1 MTRQYKI
8 RLILSL
14 AGAGLATVILIV
26 AVATSY
32 WTHHQIPFQ
41 NLPQL
46 IAGLQSF
53 ARDHSA
59 HGQTLPPE
67 ISLQDLIRGG
77 YLSANDVRAFEGMD
91 VVFSTQADDTQPDS
105 IVARART
112 QDGQYICALADG
124 SVQQF
129 SESRYQEM
137 LRRSHAATDPAKPVQ
152 SLSAGTNQTSAPG
165 GPRR

>member
-8 RLILSL
+8 RVIIGI
-14 AGAGLATVILIV
+14 AVAGLATVILIV
-26 AVATSY
+26 ALATLY
-32 WTHHQIPFQ
+32 WTHHQTPFQ

-46 IAGLQSF
+46 IAGLQAF

-59 HGQTLPPE
+59 HGQTLPAE

-77 YLSANDVRAFEGMD
+77 YLSAEDVRAFEGMD
-91 VVFSTQADDTQPDS
+91 VVFSTQADASHPQS

-112 QDGQYICALADG
+112 QDGQYICVLGDG

-129 SESRYQEM
+129 NESGYQEA
-137 LRRSHAATDPAKPVQ
+137 RRKSAIEPAKPVQ
-152 SLSAGTNQTSAPG
+152 SLSAGTNQTSAPPVP
-165 GPRR
+165 PR

>member
-8 RLILSL
+8 GIILGL
-14 AGAGLATVILIV
+14 AAAGLVTVILIV
-26 AVATSY
+26 TVATLY
-32 WTHHQIPFQ
+32 WTHHETPFQ

-46 IAGLQSF
+46 ISGLQAF

-77 YLSANDVRAFEGMD
+77 YLTAEDVQAFEGMD
-91 VVFSTQADDTQPDS
+91 VVFSTQADANQPDS
-105 IVARART
+105 IIARART
-112 QDGQYICALADG
+112 PDGQYICALADG

-129 SESRYQEM
+129 TESQYQEVWRKSVM
-137 LRRSHAATDPAKPVQ
+137 ESAKRIQ
-152 SLSAGTNQTSAPG
+152 SVRAGTNQTSAP
-165 GPRR
+165 PSPAR

>member
-1 MTRQYKI
+1 MTGQYKI
-8 RLILSL
+8 RLILGF
-14 AGAGLATVILIV
+14 AAAGLATVILIV
-26 AVATSY
+26 AAATLY
-32 WTHHQIPFQ
+32 WTHHQTPFQ

-46 IAGLQSF
+46 ITGLQAF

-77 YLSANDVRAFEGMD
+77 YLTAEDVRAFEGMD
-91 VVFSTQADDTQPDS
+91 VVFSTQADARQPDS
-105 IVARART
+105 IIARART

-129 SESRYQEM
+129 TESRYQEVSRKSAM
-137 LRRSHAATDPAKPVQ
+137 GSAEQVQ
-152 SLSAGTNQTSAPG
+152 AVSAGTNQTSAPLNPG
-165 GPRR
+165 R

>member
-8 RLILSL
+8 RVILSL
-14 AGAGLATVILIV
+14 AGAGLAAVILIV
-26 AVATSY
+26 AVATTY

-46 IAGLQSF
+46 IAGLQAF

-59 HGQTLPPE
+59 HGQILPPE

-77 YLSANDVRAFEGMD
+77 YLTAEDVRAFEGMD
-91 VVFSTQADDTQPDS
+91 VTFNTDAKDNQPGS
-105 IVARART
+105 ILARART
-112 QDGQYICALADG
+112 RDGQYICLMADG

-129 SESRYQEM
+129 TGGQYQEM
-137 LRRSHAATDPAKPVQ
+137 LTNFGSPRGPANPSQPVGQ
-152 SLSAGTNQTSAPG
+152 EKNQTSAVK
-165 GPRR
+165 

>member
-8 RLILSL
+8 RFILIL

-46 IAGLQSF
+46 IAGLQGF
-53 ARDHSA
+53 VRDHSA

-77 YLSANDVRAFEGMD
+77 YLTAEDVRAFEGMD
-91 VVFSTQADDTQPDS
+91 VVFSTQADDTRPQS
-105 IVARART
+105 ILARART
-112 QDGQYICALADG
+112 QDGQYICVLADG

-129 SESRYQEM
+129 TSSQYQKM
-137 LRRSHAATDPAKPVQ
+137 LTNSGSPGSPVKPSQPAGQETNKT
-152 SLSAGTNQTSAPG
+152 SAGRG
-165 GPRR
+165 R